1 MSHKLLPTLLIFA
14 LLLSAC
20 AVPAAPAAG
29 LPVVASTTL
38 VGDVVRVIGGEHI
51 ALTVLLPLGSD
62 PHSFEPAPQDLAA
75 VERATLV
82 FLNGFGLEEP
92 LEKALASTS
101 ATVIEVSSGIE
112 PLEFGAAPDDD
123 HDDDDHADDGHDDDE
138 DDEHA
143 DDGHDEEQHGHGEDP
158 HVWMDPRLVKVWAAN
173 IAEALATADPAH
185 ADAYRANA
193 AAYQAELDALHDW
206 ITAEVAA
213 IPASQRLLIADHDA
227 LGYFAAAY
235 GFESLGAVIPSFSS
249 LAEPSAS
256 EIAALEDT
264 IRATGAPAIFV
275 DSAAN
280 PALAERIAADTG
292 IQIVRLYSGSLS
304 EPGGPAATYLDL
316 MRANVTAIVTA
327 LK

>member
-1 MSHKLLPTLLIFA
+1 MLRKPLLTLLIFT
-14 LLLSAC
+14 LLLAAC
-20 AVPAAPAAG
+20 AAPAAPATG

-51 ALTVLLPLGSD
+51 SLTILLPLGSD

-75 VERATLV
+75 VERAALV

-112 PLEFGAAPDDD
+112 PLEFGDD
-123 HDDDDHADDGHDDDE
+123 HDDDGHADEDGHDDDE
-138 DDEHA
+138 DHA
-143 DDGHDEEQHGHGEDP
+143 DEDEEHEHGEDP
-158 HVWMDPRLVKVWAAN
+158 HVWLDPRLVKVWAAN
-173 IAEALATADPAH
+173 IAEALATADPAN
-185 ADAYRANA
+185 AAAYRANA
-193 AAYQAELDALHDW
+193 AAYQAELDALHSW
-206 ITAEVAA
+206 IAAEVAA
-213 IPASQRLLIADHDA
+213 IPPSQRLLIADHDS

-280 PALAERIAADTG
+280 PTLAERIAADTG

-316 MRANVTAIVTA
+316 MRFNVAAIVSA